1 MKKRTVERRT
11 LGSLALILVLCWC
24 SSSLSQTSA
33 LNVKNG
39 SNQSLFFITETG
51 RARIGI
57 GTDTSASLTLF
68 GNDGFVAKG
77 LHGIGTSYSLGAG
90 TRLLWYPKKSRVPAP
105 SE

>member
-1 MKKRTVERRT
+1 MKMNRVETRI
-11 LGSLALILVLCWC
+11 LALVALLLILCWC
-24 SSSLSQTSA
+24 SAFSQTSA

-57 GTDTSASLTLF
+57 GIDTSASLSLY

-77 LHGIGTSYSLGAG
+77 LY
-90 TRLLWYPKKSRVPAP
+90 
-105 SE
+105 